1 MQTLSRS
8 PLFYV
13 AGTIDIGLAWI
24 SIRYFIQKY
33 IQNISI
39 KILYYYSVFPFV
51 RIPYIAEFLYNDI
64 IAVFSDT
71 YLNLYGLMMKHD
83 KCRKNECRM

>member
-1 MQTLSRS
+1 M
-8 PLFYV
+8 
-13 AGTIDIGLAWI
+13 
-24 SIRYFIQKY
+24 SIQ
-33 IQNISI
+33 
-39 KILYYYSVFPFV
+39 ILYYYSVFPFV